1 MKKALVK
8 LVLLSIVIGLLMI
21 SLSFANGGNGSGF
34 VRKRL
39 LASQTGAAM
48 DMEKLINIENYYLP
62 SINKYAPEQLLEW
75 QTVFKE
81 RKEILSSPEA
91 QKLIKQ
97 INKINKKT
105 KELKEKAILGEIEED
120 KIIEQVMQI
129 VNELVDLG
137 VDVKKAREWQKEM
150 ESLEQRLSAAL
161 EIENQ
166 GEVAKIL
173 KEMLKLEEERNE
185 QLKNNLF
192 KNKEQS
198 QLILQNQD
206 CTE

>member
-1 MKKALVK
+1 MKKVLVK
-8 LVLLSIVIGLLMI
+8 LVLLSIVIGLLII
-21 SLSFANGGNGSGF
+21 SLSFANGGSSSGF
-34 VRKRL
+34 VTKRL
-39 LASQTGAAM
+39 LASQTGAM

-62 SINKYAPEQLLEW
+62 SIYKYAPEQLLEW

-81 RKEILSSPEA
+81 RKEIFSSPEA
-91 QKLIKQ
+91 QELIKQ
-97 INKINKKT
+97 INEIDKKA
-105 KELKEKAILGEIEED
+105 KELREKAISGEIEEN
-120 KIIEQVMQI
+120 KIIEQAMQI

-137 VDVKKAREWQKEM
+137 VDVKKVREWQKEM

-166 GEVAKIL
+166 GEIAKIL
-173 KEMLKLEEERNE
+173 KGMFKLEEERNE
-185 QLKNNLF
+185 QLKSNLI